1 MSRTIRNERDLG
13 AYIHDARTER
23 GWTQQHLADLAG
35 VSRTWLVGVE
45 RGQRPGAE
53 LGKIFALLHTLEV
66 SISLEQEPFGE
77 PSQAASPQAPYLSP
91 AVRAQMSGLNE
102 ALKPAVE
109 VYRRAAQD
117 IAKTAFKSADFG
129 ISEDLKRQMAALARP
144 SAITL
149 ALNQQAALGSKK
161 PESVNPQK
169 RKTGK

>member
-35 VSRTWLVGVE
+35 ISRTWLVGVE

-66 SISLEQEPFGE
+66 SISLEQEP
-77 PSQAASPQAPYLSP
+77 SQAANPQAPYFSP

-109 VYRRAAQD
+109 VYRRAIQD
-117 IAKTAFKSADFG
+117 SAKTSFKSADFG